1 MQTAGYNGART
12 VHKKADTSIDAY
24 NFLYFRFFG
33 LGFGTLGGITL
44 VLILLIYENRINI
57 QDDFQPKIWYPFVIL
72 SPIWMI
78 IVLRKF
84 GLPNI
89 NSLGQGTI
97 ALGLFMISA
106 PVFMINRSQP
116 CQKFVL
122 KGMLKPF
129 RIFRS

>member
-1 MQTAGYNGART
+1 M
-12 VHKKADTSIDAY
+12 
-24 NFLYFRFFG
+24 YFRFFG

-44 VLILLIYENRINI
+44 VLVLVVYENRINI

-72 SPIWMI
+72 SPVWMI
-78 IVLRKF
+78 IVLRKL
-84 GLPNI
+84 GLPNAD
-89 NSLGQGTI
+89 SPEPGTI
-97 ALGLFMISA
+97 VLGIFMISA